1 MRQRNSSGIWW
12 LFFGLLLAAALILLP
27 GFLSQ
32 LRARRNYAPENVVLE
47 VTDITRD
54 GQNAQVKTV
63 IRNEGT
69 LTFNRLEG
77 DLDIYKGERL
87 LWSVICSYE
96 GEVAAGKEKKVAFTE
111 DDPSKAELLLS
122 YPANQLSYTWAP
134 SSARF
139 VNGGLMVTHFFEK
152 EQHLHWLI
160 IVWPAV
166 TVCSLAAGILALITR
181 KRKEEAVP
189 AESPAAENAP
199 SFGTSEA
206 GSAYAFSGG
215 SAYDSGSS
223 GSTFG
228 YGFSDASAYD
238 TSPTVSA
245 GTAQEYT
252 SAKPAQEFSTAEPV
266 QASSSSV
273 DRDALNSAQ
282 RRLEQASWTGAN
294 SRSQGLTQ
302 NAELQDHFKR
312 TAYSEVLRESA
323 NLSGSDRD
331 AFDSAK
337 KSFEQ
342 ASRFEASYRA
352 SGDSQKQNA
361 EHAQYRRE
369 SAYAGML
376 EAVAEKDGRRSDAFE
391 SAKKTYERESFLA
404 SNYRAS
410 GSKENA
416 AEAEHRQRLAYAN
429 MLKNTSDLDRRSA
442 DNYASAQRSYESA
455 SRSAASYR
463 RQGMT
468 KDAERAEHHMR
479 LAEAN
484 MLKVKAEAKGNG
496 REFEDARR
504 DFENASRHYMEY
516 KNQGLERD
524 ANREKDYMDRAYA
537 KMMSKV

>member
-1 MRQRNSSGIWW
+1 M
-12 LFFGLLLAAALILLP
+12 
-27 GFLSQ
+27 
-32 LRARRNYAPENVVLE
+32 
-47 VTDITRD
+47 
-54 GQNAQVKTV
+54 
-63 IRNEGT
+63 
-69 LTFNRLEG
+69 G
-77 DLDIYKGERL
+77 DQL

-96 GEVAAGKEKKVAFTE
+96 GEVAAGTEKKVGFTE

-122 YPANQLSYTWAP
+122 YPAKQLSYTWAP

-139 VNGGLMVTHFFEK
+139 VNGGLMTTHFFEP
-152 EQHLHWLI
+152 EQHLHWLV

-166 TVCSLAAGILALITR
+166 TACALAAGILALITR
-181 KRKEEAVP
+181 KRKEESVPTEGPVPENASSGTSFTHTAENSPFYGFSSAPTSEAVQSPSSEVP
-189 AESPAAENAP
+189 AEAAPAA
-199 SFGTSEA
+199 
-206 GSAYAFSGG
+206 
-215 SAYDSGSS
+215 
-223 GSTFG
+223 
-228 YGFSDASAYD
+228 
-238 TSPTVSA
+238 
-245 GTAQEYT
+245 
-252 SAKPAQEFSTAEPV
+252 
-266 QASSSSV
+266 SSSV
-273 DRDALNSAQ
+273 DKDALNSAQ
-282 RRLEQASWTGAN
+282 RSLEYASWTA
-294 SRSQGLTQ
+294 SSARSQGQTQ
-302 NAELQDHFKR
+302 SAELQDHFKR
-312 TAYSEVLRESA
+312 SAFGDVLRESA

-352 SGDSQKQNA
+352 SGDSQKHNA

-376 EAVAEKDGRRSDAFE
+376 EAVAEKDGRRSDDFE
-391 SAKKTYERESFLA
+391 SAKKSYERESLLA
-404 SNYRAS
+404 SQYRSS

-429 MLKNTSDLDRRSA
+429 MLKNTSDLDRRASET
-442 DNYASAQRSYESA
+442 YSSAQRSYESA

-463 RQGMT
+463 RQGMVQ
-468 KDAERAEHHMR
+468 DAERAEHHMR